1 MAGRLLD
8 LADPATVL
16 PDRIVIDSSIT
27 IDWLVA
33 VTQLAAGAIPT
44 PGQRRAVGLFDTLQ
58 TNSAVGLVTST
69 SFNEV
74 FHFVVKAHFRAAL
87 PHHQSDLQRRYSNVR
102 RHCWEHLY
110 KARSDLLKQFAPEF
124 ERVRQL
130 LIAGGLLFLQSG
142 DLDDLPAGRSRDEA
156 MLGTMTR
163 YELDTSDASILLEAQ
178 QAGVPRLATA
188 DPDLRRAALDFDV
201 YTWP

>member
-8 LADPATVL
+8 LADPATAL

-33 VTQLAAGAIPT
+33 VTQLATGVLPT
-44 PGQRRAVGLFDTLQ
+44 LGQRRAVAFFDALQ
-58 TNSAVGLVTST
+58 TNGSVGLVTST

-87 PHHQSDLQRRYSNVR
+87 PHHQSDLRQRYPNVR
-102 RHCWEHLY
+102 RYGWEHLY

-130 LIAGGLLFLQSG
+130 LNAAGLLFLQLG
-142 DLDDLPAGRSRDEA
+142 DLEDLPSGQPRDEV
-156 MLGTMTR
+156 MLRVMTR
-163 YELDTSDASILLEAQ
+163 YELDTSDASILLEAR
-178 QAGVPRLATA
+178 QAGIPRLATA
-188 DPDLRRAALDFDV
+188 DPDLLRAALDFDV
-201 YTWP
+201 YTWQ